1 MSEISVRFKDMS
13 LLSAFFVG
21 PTLHIKVGKTSA
33 ITLVPHTDQAPKVD
47 VQRVDQQTDVITLL
61 AFEPIKVRISSKT
74 MVKVTDPDHL
84 AKSSLLL
91 RTALS
96 CLDKTNVVTEEL
108 RHPLAEPIA
117 KFAEHGAVA
126 DAGITPAVVDSKPAK
141 KAKHSA
147 KKK

>member
-33 ITLVPHTDQAPKVD
+33 ITLVPHTDRAPKVD
-47 VQRVDQQTDVITLL
+47 VQRVDQQTGVITFSG
-61 AFEPIKVRISSKT
+61 FEPIKVRISPKT
-74 MVKVTDPDHL
+74 MVKVMDSEHL

-96 CLDKTNVVTEEL
+96 CLDKTNVSKEEPQ
-108 RHPLAEPIA
+108 HPLAEPIA

-126 DAGITPAVVDSKPAK
+126 DAGITPSVVDSKPAK
-141 KAKHSA
+141 KAKRSS